1 MLPAYVLAHVTA
13 LLAASAAI
21 RAFEPRGQT
30 ALVAQVPPE
39 ALDHSVTVIA
49 LRANVITT
57 TASSSS
63 SNRPP
68 NARARVGLR

>member
-1 MLPAYVLAHVTA
+1 MLPAYVLAHVAA
-13 LLAASAAI
+13 LLAASTAI

-39 ALDHSVTVIA
+39 ALDHGVTVTA
-49 LRANVITT
+49 LRAHVIAT

-63 SNRPP
+63 NRRSPD
-68 NARARVGLR
+68 ALARVGLR

>member
-1 MLPAYVLAHVTA
+1 MSHSDVLVNIRRAFVP
-13 LLAASAAI
+13 LAAI
-21 RAFEPRGQT
+21 RALEPRGLT
-30 ALVAQVPPE
+30 TLVAQVSPE

-57 TASSSS
+57 TTSSS

-68 NARARVGLR
+68 NARTRVGFR

>member
-1 MLPAYVLAHVTA
+1 MSHSDVLVNIRRTFVP
-13 LLAASAAI
+13 LAAV
-21 RAFEPRGQT
+21 RALEPRGQT
-30 ALVAQVPPE
+30 ALVAQVSPE
-39 ALDHSVTVIA
+39 ALDNSVTVIA

-63 SNRPP
+63 NRPS

>member
-21 RAFEPRGQT
+21 RAFEPRGLA
-30 ALVAQVPPE
+30 ALVAQVSPE

-63 SNRPP
+63 NRPP
-68 NARARVGLR
+68 NARTRVGLC